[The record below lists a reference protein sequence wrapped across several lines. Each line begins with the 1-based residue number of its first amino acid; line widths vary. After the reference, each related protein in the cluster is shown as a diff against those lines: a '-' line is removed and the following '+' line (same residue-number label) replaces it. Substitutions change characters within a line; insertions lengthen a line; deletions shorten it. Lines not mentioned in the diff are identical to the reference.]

1 MDDAD
6 ADADE
11 ELGTQLLAE
20 RAHLARA
27 EACLVAMRERA
38 EATLRQAQHDAHL
51 DTAFDAKAIHA
62 VLQERLVSLRRGAGA
77 LAFGRID
84 DEDGARYYVGR
95 RHVEDRERNP
105 VVVDWRAGVSAPFY
119 RATWA
124 DPLGL
129 TLRRRFASD
138 GEVLAGFFD
147 EHFDDPEAHAEG
159 GGVPDPL
166 LAELDRARSGAMRDI
181 VATIQAEQDEII
193 RAPLDD
199 LIVVQ
204 GGPGTGKTAVGL
216 HRAAFLLYEHRELFR
231 RAPLLVVGPNPL
243 FLAYISEVLPSLGE
257 SSVVQTTVELLL
269 RRYRVGH
276 VDPPEVA
283 ALKGDGR
290 MAIVIAAAVAAR
302 IGRDVVP
309 LVAPTIFGIAR
320 LSAEEV
326 QVQLDDVRGRR
337 LPTNVGRDVLR
348 DQLIAAAWRSFSAR
362 TDADPARNV
371 GFVDDLRT
379 GKPFKAWFDRLW
391 PNLSAH
397 TVVRS
402 LLTGRSALAKAATGV
417 LAPGEQT
424 LLRRS
429 IPTAVADQRWSRPE
443 LALLDEAD
451 ALITGVNRTFS
462 HIVVDEAQDL
472 SAMEFRVI
480 ARRSPARSLTVL
492 GDLAQSTAVG
502 GQERWDDALAEL
514 RLADGRPPHGRV
526 AELTMGYRVP
536 APILQVANRL
546 LPVAAPNVRPAKS
559 VREEGRV
566 PEVVV
571 ATDTDDAVGRAAALA
586 GQSTRASLA
595 VLAADVL
602 LDDLATALNLHGV
615 AFTDGRIV
623 GAVLGGGV
631 SLLSARA
638 SKGLEFDDVIVV
650 EPSLII
656 DGDRGAR
663 VLYVAL
669 TRAVQELVIVT
680 SSAVPLL
687 GIEFA
692 SVSSQT
698 IDSAEPF
705 SAAVDER

>member
-1 MDDAD
+1 MSSPPMDDAD
-6 ADADE
+6 EALAAE
-11 ELGTQLLAE
+11 LLAE
-20 RAHLARA
+20 RNHLSHA

-38 EATLRQAQHDAHL
+38 EVTLRQAQHDAHL
-51 DTAFDAKAIHA
+51 GTAFDAKAIHA
-62 VLQERLVSLRRGAGA
+62 VLQERLVSLRRGNGA

-95 RHVEDRERNP
+95 RHVEDRQRNP
-105 VVVDWRAGVSAPFY
+105 VVIDWRAAVSAPFY

-147 EHFDDPEAHAEG
+147 EHFDDPDAHAEG

-193 RAPLDD
+193 RAPLGD

-216 HRAAFLLYEHRELFR
+216 HRAAFLLYEHRDLFR
-231 RAPLLVVGPNPL
+231 RSPLLVVGPNPL

-290 MAIVIAAAVAAR
+290 MALVIATAISSR
-302 IGRDVVP
+302 IGREVLP
-309 LVAPTIFGIAR
+309 LEAATIFGVAR
-320 LSAEEV
+320 LSADEV
-326 QVQLDDVRGRR
+326 KTQLDDVRGRR
-337 LPTNVGRDVLR
+337 LPTNVARDVLR
-348 DQLIAAAWRSFSAR
+348 DQLVAAAWRSFSAR
-362 TDADPARNV
+362 TEADPARHV

-402 LLTGRSALAKAATGV
+402 LLTGRSALANAAAGV
-417 LAPGEQT
+417 LSAGEQT
-424 LLRRS
+424 MLRRR
-429 IPTAVADQRWSRPE
+429 IPPAVAEQRWSHPE
-443 LALLDEAD
+443 LALLDEAE
-451 ALITGVNRTFS
+451 ALISGVSRSFT

-480 ARRSPARSLTVL
+480 ARRSPTRSLTVL

-502 GQERWDDALAEL
+502 GQERWDDALDEL
-514 RLADGRPPHGRV
+514 RHADGRSPHGRV

-536 APILQVANRL
+536 AAILDVANRL

-559 VREEGRV
+559 VRQQ
-566 PEVVV
+566 
-571 ATDTDDAVGRAAALA
+571 GRAPVIVAAATIDAAVQHSAALA
-586 GQSTRASLA
+586 GRSTRASLA
-595 VLAADVL
+595 LLAAEVL
-602 LDDLATALNLHGV
+602 LDDLATALNAHGTD
-615 AFTDGRIV
+615 FTDGRIA
-623 GAVLGGGV
+623 GAVLGGGI
-631 SLLSARA
+631 SLISARA
-638 SKGLEFDDVIVV
+638 SKGLEFDDVIIV
-650 EPSLII
+650 EPSVII
-656 DGDRGAR
+656 DEARGAR

-669 TRAVQELVIVT
+669 TRAVQELAIVT
-680 SSAVPLL
+680 SVSVPLL
-687 GIEFA
+687 GIDLA
-692 SVSSQT
+692 SSSH
-698 IDSAEPF
+698 DGAEPF
-705 SAAVDER
+705 SAAVGER

>member
-1 MDDAD
+1 MD
-6 ADADE
+6 DADE
-11 ELGTQLLAE
+11 ELTTELLAE
-20 RAHLARA
+20 RTHLSHA

-38 EATLRQAQHDAHL
+38 EATLRQAKHDAHL

-62 VLQERLVSLRRGAGA
+62 VLQERLVSLRRGGGA

-95 RHVEDRERNP
+95 RHVEDRQRNP
-105 VVVDWRAGVSAPFY
+105 VVIDWRAAVSAPFY

-147 EHFDDPEAHAEG
+147 EHFDDPDAHAEG

-216 HRAAFLLYEHRELFR
+216 HRAAFLLYEHRDLFR

-290 MAIVIAAAVAAR
+290 MALVITAAISSR
-302 IGRDVVP
+302 IGREV
-309 LVAPTIFGIAR
+309 LSLEAPTIFGIAR
-320 LSAEEV
+320 LSAHEV
-326 QVQLDDVRGRR
+326 QAQLDDVRGRP

-348 DQLIAAAWRSFSAR
+348 DRLVAAAWRSFSAR
-362 TDADPARNV
+362 TEADPARHV

-402 LLTGRSALAKAATGV
+402 LLTSRSAQANAAAGV
-417 LAPGEQT
+417 LSPGEQT
-424 LLRRS
+424 ALRRS
-429 IPTAVADQRWSRPE
+429 IPTAVAEQRWSRAE
-443 LALLDEAD
+443 LALLDEAE
-451 ALITGVNRTFS
+451 ALISGVSRTFS

-472 SAMEFRVI
+472 SAMDFRVI

-502 GQERWDDALAEL
+502 GQEHWDLALAEL

-526 AELTMGYRVP
+526 AELTIGYRVP
-536 APILQVANRL
+536 AAILDVANRL
-546 LPVAAPNVRPAKS
+546 LPFAAPNVRPAKS
-559 VREEGRV
+559 VRQQGRAPV
-566 PEVVV
+566 IVAV
-571 ATDTDDAVGRAAALA
+571 ATVDAAVEQSAALA
-586 GQSTRASLA
+586 RRSTRASLA
-595 VLAADVL
+595 VLAAEVL
-602 LDDLATALNLHGV
+602 LDDLAAALNAHGMD
-615 AFTDGRIV
+615 FIDGRLP
-623 GAVLGGGV
+623 GAVLGGGI
-631 SLLSARA
+631 SLISARA
-638 SKGLEFDDVIVV
+638 SKGLEFDDVIIV

-656 DGDRGAR
+656 DEALGAR

-669 TRAVQELVIVT
+669 TRAVQELAIIT
-680 SSAVPLL
+680 STSVPLL
-687 GIEFA
+687 GIDL
-692 SVSSQT
+692 SSST
-698 IDSAEPF
+698 EDAAEPF
-705 SAAVDER
+705 SAGAEPFSAEVGER

>member
-1 MDDAD
+1 MD
-6 ADADE
+6 DADE
-11 ELGTQLLAE
+11 ELGTELLAE
-20 RAHLARA
+20 LEHLAHA
-27 EACLVAMRERA
+27 ESCLVAMRERA
-38 EATLRQAQHDAHL
+38 EATLRQARHDAHL

-62 VLQERLVSLRRGAGA
+62 VLQGRLVSLRRGAGA

-84 DEDGARYYVGR
+84 DDDGARYYVGR
-95 RHVEDRERNP
+95 RHVEDVERNP

-138 GEVLAGFFD
+138 GDVLAGFFD
-147 EHFDDPEAHAEG
+147 EHFDDPDAHAEG

-181 VATIQAEQDEII
+181 VATIQAEQDKII
-193 RAPLDD
+193 RASLDD

-216 HRAAFLLYEHRELFR
+216 HRAAFLLYEHREVFR

-276 VDPPEVA
+276 VDPPEVT
-283 ALKGDGR
+283 ALKGDSR
-290 MAIVIAAAVAAR
+290 MALVIAASVASR

-309 LVAPTIFGIAR
+309 LEVPTIFGIAR
-320 LSAEEV
+320 LSVEEV
-326 QVQLDDVRGRR
+326 HAQLDDVRGRR

-348 DQLIAAAWRSFSAR
+348 DQLVAAAWRSFSAL

-402 LLTGRSALAKAATGV
+402 LLIGRSALANAAAGV
-417 LAPGEQT
+417 LSPGEQT

-429 IPTAVADQRWSRPE
+429 VPTAVADQRWSRPE

-451 ALITGVNRTFS
+451 ALISGVNRTFS

-492 GDLAQSTAVG
+492 GDLAQSTSVG

-536 APILQVANRL
+536 APILDVANRL

-559 VREEGRV
+559 VREQGRA
-566 PEVVV
+566 PVVV
-571 ATDTDDAVGRAAALA
+571 TVNDTNDAITTAAALA
-586 GQSTRASLA
+586 KRSTRASLA
-595 VLAADVL
+595 VLCPEAL
-602 LDDLATALNLHGV
+602 LDDLAAALDAQGV
-615 AFTDGRIV
+615 TFTDGRIA
-623 GAVLGGGV
+623 GAVLGDGV

-687 GIEFA
+687 GIDL
-692 SVSSQT
+692 SIPTSDSST
-698 IDSAEPF
+698 HDSAEPF

>member
-1 MDDAD
+1 MHDA
-6 ADADE
+6 AE
-11 ELGTQLLAE
+11 ERPTDLLAE
-20 RAHLARA
+20 RAHLAHA

-38 EATLRQAQHDAHL
+38 EATLRQARHDAHL

-95 RHVEDRERNP
+95 RHVEDLERNP
-105 VVVDWRAGVSAPFY
+105 VVVDWRAAVSAPFY

-138 GEVLAGFFD
+138 GDVLAGFFD
-147 EHFDDPEAHAEG
+147 ERFDDPDAHAEG

-290 MAIVIAAAVAAR
+290 MALVIAAAVSSR

-309 LVAPTIFGIAR
+309 LEAPTIFGIAR
-320 LSAEEV
+320 LFAEEV
-326 QVQLDDVRGRR
+326 QTQLDDVRGRR
-337 LPTNVGRDVLR
+337 LPTNVARDVLR
-348 DQLIAAAWRSFSAR
+348 DQLVAAAWRSFSAR
-362 TDADPARNV
+362 NDADPTRNV
-371 GFVDDLRT
+371 GFTDDLRT

-397 TVVRS
+397 NVVRS
-402 LLTGRSALAKAATGV
+402 LLTGRATLANAATDV
-417 LAPGEQT
+417 LSPGEQT
-424 LLRRS
+424 MLRRS
-429 IPTAVADQRWSRPE
+429 IPATVSEQRWSRPE
-443 LALLDEAD
+443 LAMLDEAE
-451 ALITGVNRTFS
+451 ALISGVSRTFS

-502 GQERWDDALAEL
+502 GQESWGDALAEL
-514 RLADGRPPHGRV
+514 RLTDGRPPLGRV

-536 APILQVANRL
+536 APILDFASRL
-546 LPVAAPNVRPAKS
+546 LATAAPNVRPAKS
-559 VREEGRV
+559 VREQGRV
-566 PEVVV
+566 PAIV
-571 ATDTDDAVGRAAALA
+571 AAPTIDASVQRAASLA

-595 VLAADVL
+595 VLCPEVL
-602 LDDLATALNLHGV
+602 VDDLAAALTAMRV
-615 AFTDGRIV
+615 AFTDGRSA
-623 GAVLGGGV
+623 GAGLDGGV
-631 SLLSARA
+631 SLISARA

-650 EPSLII
+650 EPSLIV
-656 DGDRGAR
+656 DEDRGAR

-669 TRAVQELVIVT
+669 TRAVQELAIIT
-680 SSAVPLL
+680 STSVPLL
-687 GIEFA
+687 GIDIFA
-692 SVSSQT
+692 
-698 IDSAEPF
+698 DKRSAEHF
-705 SAAVDER
+705 SAAADER

>member
-1 MDDAD
+1 MD
-6 ADADE
+6 DADE
-11 ELGTQLLAE
+11 ELAAELLAE
-20 RAHLARA
+20 RNHLSHA
-27 EACLVAMRERA
+27 EACLVTMRERA

-62 VLQERLVSLRRGAGA
+62 VLQERLVSLRRGNGA

-95 RHVEDRERNP
+95 RHVEDRQRNP
-105 VVVDWRAGVSAPFY
+105 VVIDWRAAVSAPFY

-147 EHFDDPEAHAEG
+147 EHFDDPDAHAEG

-193 RAPLDD
+193 RAPLGD

-216 HRAAFLLYEHRELFR
+216 HRAAFLLYEHRDLFR
-231 RAPLLVVGPNPL
+231 RSPLLVVGPNPL

-290 MAIVIAAAVAAR
+290 MALVIATAISSR
-302 IGRDVVP
+302 IGREVLP
-309 LVAPTIFGIAR
+309 LEATTIFGVAR
-320 LSAEEV
+320 LSADEV
-326 QVQLDDVRGRR
+326 KTQLDDVRGRL
-337 LPTNVGRDVLR
+337 LPTNVARDVLR
-348 DQLIAAAWRSFSAR
+348 DQLVAAAWRSFSAR
-362 TDADPARNV
+362 TEADPARHV

-402 LLTGRSALAKAATGV
+402 LLTGRSALANAAGGV
-417 LAPGEQT
+417 LSAGEQT
-424 LLRRS
+424 MLRRS
-429 IPTAVADQRWSRPE
+429 IPPAVAEQRWSHPE
-443 LALLDEAD
+443 LALLDEAE
-451 ALITGVNRTFS
+451 ALISGVSRTFT

-480 ARRSPARSLTVL
+480 ARRSPTRSLTVL
-492 GDLAQSTAVG
+492 GDLAQSTTVG
-502 GQERWDDALAEL
+502 GQERWDDALDEL
-514 RLADGRPPHGRV
+514 RHADGRPPHGRV
-526 AELTMGYRVP
+526 AELTIGYRVP
-536 APILQVANRL
+536 AAILDVANRL

-559 VREEGRV
+559 VRQQ
-566 PEVVV
+566 
-571 ATDTDDAVGRAAALA
+571 GRAPVIVAAATIDAAVQHSAALA
-586 GQSTRASLA
+586 GRSTRASLA
-595 VLAADVL
+595 LLAAEVL
-602 LDDLATALNLHGV
+602 LDDLAAALNAHDTD
-615 AFTDGRIV
+615 FTDGRIA
-623 GAVLGGGV
+623 GAVLGGGI
-631 SLLSARA
+631 SLMSARA
-638 SKGLEFDDVIVV
+638 SKGLEFDDVIIV

-656 DGDRGAR
+656 DEARGAR

-669 TRAVQELVIVT
+669 TRAVQELAIVT
-680 SSAVPLL
+680 SASVPLL
-687 GIEFA
+687 GIDLA
-692 SVSSQT
+692 SSS
-698 IDSAEPF
+698 DDGAEPF

>member
-1 MDDAD
+1 
-6 ADADE
+6 
-11 ELGTQLLAE
+11 
-20 RAHLARA
+20 
-27 EACLVAMRERA
+27 MRERA
-38 EATLRQAQHDAHL
+38 ETTLRQAQQDAHL
-51 DTAFDAKAIHA
+51 DTAFDAKAIHS
-62 VLQERLVSLRRGAGA
+62 VLEQRLVSLRRGAGA
-77 LAFGRID
+77 LSFGRID

-95 RHVEDRERNP
+95 RHVEDLERNP
-105 VVVDWRAGVSAPFY
+105 VVVDWRAAVSAPFY

-147 EHFDDPEAHAEG
+147 EHFDDPDAHAEG

-193 RAPLDD
+193 RSPLDD

-290 MAIVIAAAVAAR
+290 MGLVIAAAISSR

-309 LVAPTIFGIAR
+309 LEAPTIFGIAR
-320 LSAEEV
+320 LTAEEV
-326 QVQLDDVRGRR
+326 QSQLDDVRGRR
-337 LPTNVGRDVLR
+337 LPSNVARDVLR
-348 DQLIAAAWRSFSAR
+348 DQLVAAAWRSFSAR

-391 PNLSAH
+391 PKLSAH
-397 TVVRS
+397 SVVRS
-402 LLTGRSALAKAATGV
+402 LLTGRVALANAASGV
-417 LAPGEQT
+417 LSPGEQA

-429 IPTAVADQRWSRPE
+429 VRTAVAEQRWSRPE

-451 ALITGVNRTFS
+451 ALISGVSRTFS

-536 APILQVANRL
+536 APILDVANRL
-546 LPVAAPNVRPAKS
+546 LPTAAPNVRPARS
-559 VREEGRV
+559 VREQGRV
-566 PEVVV
+566 PVIV
-571 ATDTDDAVGRAAALA
+571 AAPTIDAAVQLAASLA

-595 VLAADVL
+595 VLCPEVL
-602 LDDLATALNLHGV
+602 LDDLAASLTAIGV
-615 AFTDGRIV
+615 AFTDGRIA

-631 SLLSARA
+631 SLISARA

-656 DGDRGAR
+656 DEDRGAR

-669 TRAVQELVIVT
+669 TRAVQELVMVAST
-680 SSAVPLL
+680 SVQLL
-687 GIEFA
+687 GIDFA
-692 SVSSQT
+692 SDSSQT

-705 SAAVDER
+705 SVAVDER

>member
-1 MDDAD
+1 MDDDRPLPTAD
-6 ADADE
+6 
-11 ELGTQLLAE
+11 LLSE
-20 RAHLARA
+20 RAHLAHA

-38 EATLRQAQHDAHL
+38 ETTLRQAQHDAHL

-77 LAFGRID
+77 LSFGRID
-84 DEDGARYYVGR
+84 DADGASYYVGR

-105 VVVDWRAGVSAPFY
+105 VIVDWRAAVSAPFY

-129 TLRRRFASD
+129 TLRRRFATD
-138 GEVLAGFFD
+138 GDVLAGFFD
-147 EHFDDPEAHAEG
+147 EHFNDPDAHAEG

-199 LIVVQ
+199 LIIVQ

-290 MAIVIAAAVAAR
+290 MASVLAAAIAQR
-302 IGRDVVP
+302 IGRDVAALEV
-309 LVAPTIFGIAR
+309 PTIFGIAR
-320 LSAEEV
+320 LGADEV
-326 QVQLDDVRGRR
+326 QEQLDDVRARR
-337 LPTNVGRDVLR
+337 LPTNVARDVLR

-362 TDADPARNV
+362 TNADPSRNV

-402 LLTGRSALAKAATGV
+402 VLAGRAALASAAHG
-417 LAPGEQT
+417 LLSPAEQA

-429 IPTAVADQRWSRPE
+429 VPAAVAEQRWSRPE
-443 LALLDEAD
+443 LAMLDEAD
-451 ALITGVNRTFS
+451 ALISGVSRTFN

-502 GQERWDDALAEL
+502 GQEDWEDALSQL
-514 RLADGRPPHGRV
+514 RHDDGRAPLGRV

-536 APILQVANRL
+536 APILDVANRI

-559 VREEGRV
+559 VREQGRV
-566 PEVVV
+566 PTVV
-571 ATDTDDAVGRAAALA
+571 AVSDLDASVQTAASLA
-586 GQSTRASLA
+586 ATSTRASLA
-595 VLAADVL
+595 VLAPDAL
-602 LDDLATALNLHGV
+602 LDELALALTAHGLT
-615 AFTDGRIV
+615 FTDGRHA

-631 SLLSARA
+631 SLIGARA

-656 DGDRGAR
+656 EEDRGPR

-669 TRAVQELVIVT
+669 TRAVQELAIVT
-680 SSAVPLL
+680 SVSIPLL
-687 GIEFA
+687 GVDLLSLDA
-692 SVSSQT
+692 
-698 IDSAEPF
+698 DLAPPF
-705 SAAVDER
+705 SVAADAP

>member
-1 MDDAD
+1 MHDA
-6 ADADE
+6 AE
-11 ELGTQLLAE
+11 ELPTELLAE
-20 RAHLARA
+20 RAQLAHA

-38 EATLRQAQHDAHL
+38 EATLRQAKHDAHL
-51 DTAFDAKAIHA
+51 DTAFDAKAIHS
-62 VLQERLVSLRRGAGA
+62 VLEQRLVSLRRGAGA
-77 LAFGRID
+77 LSFGRID

-95 RHVEDRERNP
+95 RHVEDLERNP
-105 VVVDWRAGVSAPFY
+105 VVVDWRAAVSAPFY

-138 GEVLAGFFD
+138 ADVLAGFFD
-147 EHFDDPEAHAEG
+147 EHFDDPDAHAEG

-193 RAPLDD
+193 RAPLGD

-269 RRYRVGH
+269 RRYRLGH
-276 VDPPEVA
+276 VDPPEIA
-283 ALKGDGR
+283 SLKGDGR
-290 MAIVIAAAVAAR
+290 MALVIGAAVSSR

-309 LVAPTIFGIAR
+309 LEAPTIFGIAR
-320 LSAEEV
+320 LTAEEV
-326 QVQLDDVRGRR
+326 QIQLDDVRGRR

-348 DQLIAAAWRSFSAR
+348 DQLVAAAWRSFSAR
-362 TDADPARNV
+362 THADPARNV
-371 GFVDDLRT
+371 GFTDDLRT
-379 GKPFKAWFDRLW
+379 GKPFKAWIDRLW

-397 TVVRS
+397 SVVRS
-402 LLTGRSALAKAATGV
+402 LLTGRAALANAATGV
-417 LAPGEQT
+417 LSPPEQT
-424 LLRRS
+424 MLRRS
-429 IPTAVADQRWSRPE
+429 IPAAVAEQRWSRPE
-443 LALLDEAD
+443 LALLDEAE
-451 ALITGVNRTFS
+451 ALISGVSRTFA

-472 SAMEFRVI
+472 SAMEFRLI

-514 RLADGRPPHGRV
+514 RLTDGRPPRGRV

-536 APILQVANRL
+536 APILDVANRL
-546 LPVAAPNVRPAKS
+546 LPVAAPNVRPVKS
-559 VREEGRV
+559 VREQGRV
-566 PEVVV
+566 PAIV
-571 ATDTDDAVGRAAALA
+571 AAPTIDASVQRAASLA

-595 VLAADVL
+595 VLCPEVL
-602 LDDLATALNLHGV
+602 LDNLAAALTARGA
-615 AFTDGRIV
+615 AFTDGRIAE
-623 GAVLGGGV
+623 AVLAGGV
-631 SLLSARA
+631 SLISARA

-656 DGDRGAR
+656 AEDRGAR

-669 TRAVQELVIVT
+669 TRAVQELAIIT
-680 SSAVPLL
+680 SASVPLL
-687 GIEFA
+687 GIDLA
-692 SVSSQT
+692 SLSLPAG
-698 IDSAEPF
+698 DSAEPF
-705 SAAVDER
+705 SAAADER